1 MALSFKELTV
11 RQRSVQMS
19 VASYRVTSGFPR
31 EELYGLTAQIRRA
44 SISVASNIAEGWG
57 RHTRRDFRNFLPMAR
72 GSNSE
77 LQTQLLIAAE
87 LGFGDRVLRE
97 RVLALS
103 EEVGKMLVAFMRT
116 LEEVQEAPQPAEQP

>member
-1 MALSFKELTV
+1 
-11 RQRSVQMS
+11 VQMS

-57 RHTRRDFRNFLPMAR
+57 RHTRRDFRNFLTMAR